1 MIRFFH
7 SIDFKMSCH
16 TCNRLFTEGCLAD
29 PDANPYVTFVRM
41 HPHGHQRLY
50 AGNIVA
56 RGVAGYRIA
65 TPGGTVHLVK
75 FHRIRCAEPRV
86 FNEIIRVQ
94 CLKKHLDYVNIFD
107 TEYYYDFQIFGDI

>member
-1 MIRFFH
+1 
-7 SIDFKMSCH
+7 MSCH

-29 PDANPYVTFVRM
+29 PDAIPYVTFVRM

-50 AGNIVA
+50 AGKIVA

-65 TPGGTVHLVK
+65 TPGHATHFVK

-86 FNEIIRVQ
+86 FNDIIRVQ
-94 CLKKHLDYVNIFD
+94 CLKKDKPVPPPRWADLG
-107 TEYYYDFQIFGDI
+107 EYYDFLLFD